1 MIKHVLL
8 VVNPRA
14 ESHTDVESWLPTLI
28 ETLNSRAD
36 CVVSVCYTTAST
48 TTQTLIELLEP
59 PLDLVIAAG
68 GDGTLRFALSAL
80 ARQKADI
87 PLAIM
92 PTGTGNVLARNLGI
106 VPQDFLGDPM
116 ESAIENIVN
125 GVVHPIDLGR
135 MNGFYF
141 SGIAGAGPLAE
152 AFASPRREQK
162 TNLKM
167 FAYAA
172 SMFETI
178 AHSPVMFRIATPDT
192 TFRVK
197 ASGVFVGNVHD
208 LGFGREPR
216 LEDLTD
222 RKLSLI
228 VLSPRDFSDYVNM
241 GFRFLTGESKE
252 RLPIYITEIEEAII
266 DVSDASARRSSFQE
280 MVRHILESVGKGVGG
295 EHESPS
301 ECAIPAMID
310 GELYGTT
317 PMHVQVA
324 PQAVKVVV
332 PRGSALLDG
341 AGSWLESESKSDT
354 ISERDE
360 VKK

>member
-1 MIKHVLL
+1 MFKHVLL
-8 VVNPRA
+8 VVNPKA
-14 ESHTDVESWLPTLI
+14 ESHTDVDSWLPTLI
-28 ETLNSRAD
+28 ETLNSRAE
-36 CVVSVCYTTAST
+36 CLVSVCYTTET
-48 TTQTLIELLEP
+48 TTTETLLDLLNP

-68 GDGTLRFALSAL
+68 GDGTLRFVLSAL
-80 ARQKADI
+80 ARKKSDI

-106 VPQDFLGDPM
+106 VPQEFLGDPM
-116 ESAIENIVN
+116 ENAIDNIVD

-152 AFASPRREQK
+152 AFASPKREHK

-178 AHSPVMFRIATPDT
+178 AHSPIMFRIATPDT

-228 VLSPRDFSDYVNM
+228 ILSPRDFSDYVNM
-241 GFRFLTGESKE
+241 GFRFLTGESKD

-266 DVSDASARRSSFQE
+266 DVSDTSARRSSFQE
-280 MVRHILESVGKGVGG
+280 MVRNIMEGIGIGG
-295 EHESPS
+295 EHENPS
-301 ECAIPAMID
+301 EDAVAAMID

-317 PMHVQVA
+317 PMHVQVV
-324 PQAVKVVV
+324 PKAVKVVV
-332 PRGSALLDG
+332 PRDSALLDG
-341 AGSWLESESKSDT
+341 ATSWLDSSKNE
-354 ISERDE
+354 I
-360 VKK
+360 KK